1 MMIAIVSE
9 VNCASTM
16 TSVTFMDCQMV
27 PRSSPIRIKLAK
39 SFHLSV
45 SSWLYSI
52 SPNIA
57 VIEKAM
63 VNPLKTR
70 KASKGMLTMIQ
81 HTTFCLVKNLFLG
94 SRVRPDPGVL
104 FLRNRGCFGQFH
116 VRTSR

>member
-27 PRSSPIRIKLAK
+27 PMSSPMRIKLAK
-39 SFHLSV
+39 LFHLSV

-57 VIEKAM
+57 MIEKNDGES
-63 VNPLKTR
+63 VKDE
-70 KASKGMLTMIQ
+70 KGEQ
-81 HTTFCLVKNLFLG
+81 WDG
-94 SRVRPDPGVL
+94 DDDPAY
-104 FLRNRGCFGQFH
+104 H
-116 VRTSR
+116 DSAW

>member
-27 PRSSPIRIKLAK
+27 PMSSPIRIKLAK
-39 SFHLSV
+39 LFHLSV

-57 VIEKAM
+57 MIEKTM

-81 HTTFCLVKNLFLG
+81 HITFCLVPCAP
-94 SRVRPDPGVL
+94 RPGVL
-104 FLRNRGCFGQFH
+104 FLRKRGCFGQFH